1 MDDVANTM
9 GVGLLGGDESFGP
22 GLSDELQSY
31 EDNKTISDILNRNG
45 SEPRKKKKKLQAAT
59 RLRLILGTTVVVWV
73 SIGTLFYSLNEGWE
87 WWRALFFAVNVGLG
101 VGYGENSVRQPSSF
115 AFTIGFVIVGA
126 SFIAAG
132 LVMLFQFVVELR
144 DTRID
149 QVQSLGGD
157 NKEQIQK
164 RELDIRNALGR
175 FGYFWAHRKG
185 RCMLLGAWLFWVF
198 FGAFM
203 FRYGDRNAEDRNMLH
218 CSHVQVADGEFE
230 NFCDSF
236 LWALMVAITSMSTAA
251 QGGPKDNEGAYLFST
266 FWIWIGIPL
275 FAAVSATVADILVQ
289 HYSRVQSRHELEDQS
304 ITPKDLY
311 KMQKLTCAR
320 QKVQADEANCMGETI
335 DAEVAQLFSPRA
347 TETPG
352 GWFRGAQAEGSSGS
366 LSHSPTLGPLAQ
378 DRMVPDENGQI
389 DYGAFLEYQL
399 RSLRAVDR
407 KLLNM
412 LRQAFISLD
421 QEKNG
426 YFTPADLKDFRIR
439 TTSFSGNYMPPAQGY
454 SGGVHDE
461 MDEMG
466 LSRERGA
473 SVMSVPMISPRETTL
488 ARSGAETPTSR
499 F

>member
-31 EDNKTISDILNRNG
+31 EDNKTISDILNRNLQG
-45 SEPRKKKKKLQAAT
+45 SEKKKKKKLQAAT

-73 SIGTLFYSLNEGWE
+73 SIGTLFYSVNEGWE

-157 NKEQIQK
+157 SKEQIQK
-164 RELDIRNALGR
+164 RESDIKEALGR

-185 RCMLLGAWLFWVF
+185 RCMLLGAWLLWVF
-198 FGAFM
+198 FGAMM
-203 FRYGDRNAEDRNMLH
+203 FRYGDRSAEDHNMLH
-218 CSHVQVADGEFE
+218 CSHVQVSEDEYE

-320 QKVQADEANCMGETI
+320 TKVKLNETNCMGQAI
-335 DAEVAQLFSPRA
+335 DAEVAELFSPRA
-347 TETPG
+347 PTT
-352 GWFRGAQAEGSSGS
+352 GWFRGAQAEDSTGP
-366 LSHSPTLGPLAQ
+366 LSHSTENLQNDLQTQIPE
-378 DRMVPDENGQI
+378 ENGQI

-412 LRQAFISLD
+412 LRQAYISLD

-439 TTSFSGNYMPPAQGY
+439 STSISGNYMAPAQAS
-454 SGGVHDE
+454 SGGMHNE
-461 MDEMG
+461 MDVN
-466 LSRERGA
+466 RERGA
-473 SVMSVPMISPRETTL
+473 SVMSVPMVSPRETTL
-488 ARSGAETPTSR
+488 ARSGSETPTSR